1 MSMEETTYFIT
12 TPEQFLNTVLKQ
24 LGRIS
29 ETYCAGVLKGMEVKG
44 FVCLCVGEGR
54 GGGC

>member
-29 ETYCAGVLKGMEVKG
+29 KTYCTGVLKGMEAKG
-44 FVCLCVGEGR
+44 FVCLCVGEG
-54 GGGC
+54 GGC